1 MILWGFLSFLFFFI
15 YCLVVVFARFFF
27 SLLCTFLRCKKKKN
41 KRFSYE
47 KSRERMF
54 KGKKWAYFDKRSTTT
69 NIVSF
74 PLELGSP
81 YMKSIDIASET
92 NARSGSRRMKVW
104 RFMLLTEPTVGYI
117 HRHIAPHPLPN
128 FFATK
133 SAVWPPSYGQSHDV
147 LSTNLV
153 LQRKIPFPCTTN
165 ISCYFLLFLAVRW
178 SNWPLGCNHHA

>member
-1 MILWGFLSFLFFFI
+1 
-15 YCLVVVFARFFF
+15 
-27 SLLCTFLRCKKKKN
+27 
-41 KRFSYE
+41 
-47 KSRERMF
+47 MF

-153 LQRKIPFPCTTN
+153 CFTEEDTLSLYNKYKLLFPS
-165 ISCYFLLFLAVRW
+165 ISCCKVVQLTTRVQPPRLTPYAHDPFLTTH
-178 SNWPLGCNHHA
+178 PQHG